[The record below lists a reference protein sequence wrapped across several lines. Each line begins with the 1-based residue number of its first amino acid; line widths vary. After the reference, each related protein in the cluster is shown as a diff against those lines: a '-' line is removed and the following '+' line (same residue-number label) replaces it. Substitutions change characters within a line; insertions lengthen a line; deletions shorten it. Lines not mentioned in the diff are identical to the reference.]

1 MTLFLDI
8 ETNTQHT
15 HIWMCW
21 TFDDS
26 TGLYECHTKPET
38 LIPLINKADNVVAHN
53 LIGFDGPLLNR
64 LWKTNLGLKKSKD
77 TLVMSR
83 LANPDI
89 QGGHS
94 LEAWG
99 ERLGGKKKSDY
110 QRLYWRLKGVREF
123 DRKDLSHWNSP
134 NIPLMSAYCKRD
146 VQVLVGVYR
155 QLEKTLKGWETEV
168 VNATGD
174 HSCVD
179 LEHAVASIIKKQE
192 QRGFEFDERKATELL
207 ATLSSEVVD
216 LEREL
221 QTTFPPIVE
230 ERWSLKTGKRLKDSV
245 EVFNP
250 GSRPQIAKRLQSL
263 GVKFEKVTEKG
274 AVVVNEEVLKG
285 IEVPEAA
292 LIARYLMLQKRI
304 SQISSWF
311 DVVQRDGRVHGKVIT
326 NGAVTGRMTHNSP
339 NMAQIPN
346 AGSEYGP
353 ECRECWKAAKGYKL
367 VGADASGLEL
377 RMLAHYMGDDRYV
390 KTVVE
395 GSSKD
400 GTDVHTINQKAAGL
414 PTRDAAKTFI
424 LNARMT

>member
-1 MTLFLDI
+1 MILYLDI
-8 ETNTQHT
+8 ETNTQHS

-21 TFDDS
+21 TFDEQN
-26 TGLYECHTKPET
+26 GYLCHTEPKT
-38 LIPLINKADNVVAHN
+38 LLPLIEKAKTVVAHN
-53 LIGFDGPLLNR
+53 LIGFDGPVLNR
-64 LWKTNLGLKKSKD
+64 LWKTNLGLKNSTD

-146 VQVLVGVYR
+146 VQVLVEVYR
-155 QLEKTLKGWETEV
+155 ELEKTLKGWETEV

-174 HSCVD
+174 HSCVQ
-179 LEHAVASIIKKQE
+179 LEHTVAAIVKKQE

-221 QTTFPPIVE
+221 QATFPPIVE

-346 AGSEYGP
+346 SGSEYGP
-353 ECRECWKAAKGYKL
+353 ECRECWKAAKGYRL